1 MSLFFSPNSFV
12 TIFSGSVLGEVVS
25 LGHYIFFGGGRG
37 SCKVLPIYEKP
48 TALASGGNGHCV
60 GLEIP

>member
-12 TIFSGSVLGEVVS
+12 TIFSGSVLGEVVY
-25 LGHYIFFGGGRG
+25 LGHYIFFGGGGGG

-48 TALASGGNGHCV
+48 TALASGGNG
-60 GLEIP
+60 P